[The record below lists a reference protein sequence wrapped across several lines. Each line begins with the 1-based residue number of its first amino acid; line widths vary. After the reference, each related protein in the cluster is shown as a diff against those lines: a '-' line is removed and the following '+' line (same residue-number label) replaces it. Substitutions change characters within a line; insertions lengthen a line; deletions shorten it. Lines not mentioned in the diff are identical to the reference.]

1 MISIVQS
8 RRLTRC
14 CEEHKHVHLFHL
26 LNSHTY
32 VQYTFPWLPDV
43 AYQMIKLF
51 HHRLDHFSVEQMD
64 LIVVESFPSHSVTS
78 TCDCSA
84 LYSGSDGY
92 NCESSLFRM
101 RNKMSCCKSM
111 PRFDPRH
118 FREIGFNDICECGKV
133 ETLFSKDVLIY

>member
-32 VQYTFPWLPDV
+32 VQFMFPWLPDV

-51 HHRLDHFSVEQMD
+51 HHCLDHFSVEQMD
-64 LIVVESFPSHSVTS
+64 LIVVESFPSRSVTS

-92 NCESSLFRM
+92 NCESTVYL
-101 RNKMSCCKSM
+101 
-111 PRFDPRH
+111 
-118 FREIGFNDICECGKV
+118 G
-133 ETLFSKDVLIY
+133 